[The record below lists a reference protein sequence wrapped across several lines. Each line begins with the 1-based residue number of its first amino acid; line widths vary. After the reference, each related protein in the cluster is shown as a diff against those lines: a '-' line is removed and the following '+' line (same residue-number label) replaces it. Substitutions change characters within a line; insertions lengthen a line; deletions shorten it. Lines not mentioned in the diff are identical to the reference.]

1 MRFIQGVLL
10 IVFLGAVAIFAFQ
23 NNQLITVSFLQW
35 RTPYPVSVALLSLAA
50 YLLGMLS
57 GWTVVAFVRR
67 SIRKVTEPRD

>member
-10 IVFLGAVAIFAFQ
+10 LIFLGAVALFAYQ
-23 NNQLITVSFLQW
+23 NNQPVTPRFLNW
-35 RTPYPVSVALLSLAA
+35 STPYPVPIALVYVAA

-67 SIRKVTEPRD
+67 SIRKVSEHQD

>member
-10 IVFLGAVAIFAFQ
+10 LIFLGSVAIFAFQ
-23 NNQLITVSFLQW
+23 NNQPVAVSFLKW
-35 RTPYPVSVALLSLAA
+35 RTPFPVSIALLSVAA

-67 SIRKVTEPRD
+67 SIRKVSEHQD